1 MAGPKIN
8 ERVISM
14 GYSGKRKPSRT
25 ETQLRK
31 QVKQLQSDL
40 TDAQLLAAQQATD
53 NAALTQSVTDLQVLM
68 ATNTTTGGVA

>member
-1 MAGPKIN
+1 
-8 ERVISM
+8 M
-14 GYSGKRKPSRT
+14 GYSGKRKPSRA

-40 TDAQLLAAQQATD
+40 TDAQLLAAQQSAD

-68 ATNTTTGGVA
+68 ATNTTTTGGVA

>member
-1 MAGPKIN
+1 
-8 ERVISM
+8 M
-14 GYSGKRKPSRT
+14 GYSGKRKPSRA

-31 QVKQLQSDL
+31 QVQQLQSDL

-68 ATNTTTGGVA
+68 ATNTTTTGGVA